1 MEPGLPSF
9 VIMHVCVGLK
19 KDAKPKR
26 EYEYEFVCVFGSN
39 QKLFVF
45 LFSLILVDFSIL
57 VLHVFGNFQLFFIS
71 YQNIN
76 KLSEKTVGL
85 HSKSSKSNG

>member
-1 MEPGLPSF
+1 MEPGPCKF
-9 VIMHVCVGLK
+9 CDHACVCWAK
-19 KDAKPKR
+19 KR
-26 EYEYEFVCVFGSN
+26 CETQTRILN
-39 QKLFVF
+39 MNLFVF
-45 LFSLILVDFSIL
+45 LVPAKNSSLFSLILVDFSIL

-71 YQNIN
+71 YENIN